1 MKATLTASAFFAA
14 SSVAAQNVPLRASTQ
29 LDLPPATPFCR
40 PDRASTEDGTFAL
53 PFRRIIS
60 NTGNIRIPRRAKR
73 AALVNVDNAWETQ
86 GYCFVNVSIGTPP
99 QTVQI
104 VLDTGS
110 SDLWVQSASSAYCK
124 EATASCSTSG
134 AYDNSS
140 SSTYVYRDSGF
151 NVTYVSGESVEG
163 DYATEAVSIGNVTVS
178 NQTFGLATGTVSSTY
193 GVLGMGFAAQEG
205 VAINEGN
212 GSAYPTLLDN
222 LVSQGVLSSRSFS
235 VYHDQEAGTGELI
248 LGGIDSTKF
257 EGELALLP
265 SLSPNSTFA
274 VQLDTISI
282 DVPGRASLEV
292 LTSNSTGLAVSID
305 SGSTVS
311 MLPTR
316 TVQSIA
322 SAINAS
328 YNSNIGLYAF
338 PTDNCST
345 ILAANTTMTYSFG
358 WDAVNIT
365 VPLAKA
371 LLPFTDSVAGKVV
384 CALPIVAVP
393 EGKDFFTLG
402 DPFLQFA
409 YAFFDLERNEIG
421 LAQAKTSSVMDL
433 VDMPSMSGY
442 SSAVSKATTASEST
456 STPVVR
462 RALLTKQGDVFLDYP
477 MTVIYKW
484 Y

>member
-1 MKATLTASAFFAA
+1 MKATLTASVFLVA
-14 SSVAAQNVPLRASTQ
+14 SYVAAKNVAPRASPK
-29 LDLPPATPFCR
+29 LDILPTAPFCR
-40 PDRASTEDGTFAL
+40 PDRASTEEGTLAL
-53 PFRRIIS
+53 PFRRNIS
-60 NTGNIRIPRRAKR
+60 NTRNSRISRRAKR
-73 AALVNVDNAWETQ
+73 AALINLDNAWETQ
-86 GYCFVNVSIGTPP
+86 GFCFVNVSIGTPP
-99 QTVQI
+99 QSVQI

-151 NVTYVSGESVEG
+151 NVAYVGGESVEG
-163 DYATEAVSIGNVTVS
+163 DYATETVSIGNATVS

-193 GVLGMGFAAQEG
+193 GVLGMGFAAQES
-205 VAINEGN
+205 VVINEGN

-235 VYHDQEAGTGELI
+235 VYHDEDADTGELI

-265 SLSPNSTFA
+265 GLSPNSTFT
-274 VQLDTISI
+274 VQLDSVSI
-282 DVPGRASLEV
+282 DVPGAASLEV
-292 LTSNSTGLAVSID
+292 LTSNASGLAVSID
-305 SGSTVS
+305 SGTTVS
-311 MLPTR
+311 LLPTK

-322 SAINAS
+322 SSINAS

-338 PTDNCST
+338 QTDDCSAV
-345 ILAANTTMTYSFG
+345 LAANTTMTYSFG

-371 LLPFTDSVAGKVV
+371 LLPFTDSIAGKVV
-384 CALPIVAVP
+384 CALPIIAVP
-393 EGKDFFTLG
+393 EGKGFFALG

-409 YAFFDLERNEIG
+409 YAFFDLERNEVG

-433 VDMPSMSGY
+433 VDTSSMSGY
-442 SSAVSKATTASEST
+442 SSAASKATTASEST

-477 MTVIYKW
+477 MTVTYKW